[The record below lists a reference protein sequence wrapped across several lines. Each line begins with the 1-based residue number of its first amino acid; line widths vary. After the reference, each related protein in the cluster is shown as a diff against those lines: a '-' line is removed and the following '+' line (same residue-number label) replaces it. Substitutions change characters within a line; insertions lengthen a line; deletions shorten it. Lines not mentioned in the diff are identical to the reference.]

1 VSQAQSSL
9 PVAFVVTVGGA
20 VAVLVHAIGTEGLWL
35 VWLRAHGRVC
45 VCVCVSLR
53 FGEEG
58 LGIMQKQGYR
68 RGVQKMIK

>member
-1 VSQAQSSL
+1 MSQAQSSL

-45 VCVCVSLR
+45 VCVVALWGGGS
-53 FGEEG
+53 
-58 LGIMQKQGYR
+58 GYNAKAR
-68 RGVQKMIK
+68 L